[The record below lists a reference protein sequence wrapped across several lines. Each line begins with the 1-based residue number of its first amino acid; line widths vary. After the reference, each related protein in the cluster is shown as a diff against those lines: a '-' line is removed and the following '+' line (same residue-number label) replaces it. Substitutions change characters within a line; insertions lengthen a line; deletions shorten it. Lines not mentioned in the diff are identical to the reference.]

1 MNKVINESD
10 INNVIK
16 FLIARWKILLMI
28 PVLAGVGA
36 FIIISNN
43 SHASKASMV
52 IKGEYI
58 NSKDQLIQNY
68 WMMNSL
74 KNSSG
79 EWDGVIA
86 NFRVAGENIEVKRGN
101 LNKIVNIESNLREKI
116 VKIEVYENNDEA
128 AIELSKEVFKVLS
141 ALTRPKGTQKNRLE
155 DLLKYYKDEQLKAE
169 MLKSIFY
176 EKYKNQDVRSYTPP
190 EYSYLLKEIT
200 GLKRKI
206 FELEEDLFGVD
217 ESYIVQ
223 APVIVNNEI
232 KKRIIV
238 NAFIVSMLS
247 FFTVLGFYYIKYIY
261 KNYSIMKQKKV

>member
-86 NFRVAGENIEVKRGN
+86 NFRVAGENIEVTSG
-101 LNKIVNIESNLREKI
+101 S
-116 VKIEVYENNDEA
+116 
-128 AIELSKEVFKVLS
+128 
-141 ALTRPKGTQKNRLE
+141 
-155 DLLKYYKDEQLKAE
+155 
-169 MLKSIFY
+169 
-176 EKYKNQDVRSYTPP
+176 VR
-190 EYSYLLKEIT
+190 
-200 GLKRKI
+200 
-206 FELEEDLFGVD
+206 
-217 ESYIVQ
+217 
-223 APVIVNNEI
+223 
-232 KKRIIV
+232 
-238 NAFIVSMLS
+238 IVSR
-247 FFTVLGFYYIKYIY
+247 
-261 KNYSIMKQKKV
+261 